1 MVRQNNQCIHPS
13 STYSAFCQIWN
24 HLESKNF
31 GYTLTHTHTK
41 QMLYTNRA
49 EIQSFLL
56 PQALLSI
63 NINVLCGL
71 NNSQRDNQWP
81 WSVLRLKD
89 PSHPNEKSNI
99 IQPNVVLLPLLHF
112 TTSCPYSSFT
122 NHCCSTLRD
131 KRATNTFSKH
141 GNKSSDIKC
150 CWAQPPTNSMTTA
163 A

>member
-13 STYSAFCQIWN
+13 STYSVFCQIWN

-41 QMLYTNRA
+41 QILYTNRA

-99 IQPNVVLLPLLHF
+99 IQPSVVLLPLLHF

-131 KRATNTFSKH
+131 RQYKGQTSHKYLLQTWQQVFWH
-141 GNKSSDIKC
+141 
-150 CWAQPPTNSMTTA
+150 
-163 A
+163 